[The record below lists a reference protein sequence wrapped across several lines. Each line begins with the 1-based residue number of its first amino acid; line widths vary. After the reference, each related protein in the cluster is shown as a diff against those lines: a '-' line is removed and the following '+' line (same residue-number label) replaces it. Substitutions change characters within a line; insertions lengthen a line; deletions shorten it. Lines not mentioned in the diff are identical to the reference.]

1 MQYISFLTFL
11 LAFITSIQIGWTQHD
26 TAQTQ
31 YTLSPDLAI
40 IQVTDFAYV
49 HISYSESET
58 YGRFSSNGVI
68 YADSGKAIVFDT
80 PVSPEQSRILLDWL
94 QDSMKFEVLGVV
106 VNHFHTDCLGGLEE
120 FHKRKIKSIAHRK
133 TQKLAKQAGNPVP
146 EIGFVRSLDLKVG
159 AQFIV
164 CKHLGEAHTK
174 DNIVT
179 WFPGDN
185 MLFGGCMVKSLNSGS
200 GNTEDANLAEWT
212 NTIKLIQET
221 FPGLKIVVPGHGKIG
236 DASLLDYTEKMFQKS
251 P

>member
-1 MQYISFLTFL
+1 MQYISFPTSL
-11 LAFITSIQIGWTQHD
+11 LVIMTSILTGWMQHG
-26 TAQTQ
+26 TAQSR
-31 YTLSPDLAI
+31 YTLSPDLEI
-40 IQVTDFAYV
+40 TQVSDFAYV
-49 HISYSESET
+49 HTSYSENET

-68 YADSGKAIVFDT
+68 YADSGQAIVFDT
-80 PVSPEQSRILLDWL
+80 PVSPEQSKILLDWL

-146 EIGFVRSLDLKVG
+146 EIGFVRSLDLQVG

-174 DNIVT
+174 DNLVT

-185 MLFGGCMVKSLNSGS
+185 MIFGGCMVKSLKSGK
-200 GNTEDANLAEWT
+200 GNTADANLDEWA
-212 NTIKLIQET
+212 NTIKLIKET
-221 FPGLKIVVPGHGKIG
+221 FPGLKIVVPGHGKTG
-236 DASLLDYTEKMFQKS
+236 DATLLDYTIEMFETN